1 MQNID
6 TFMEMEKKRAIEISN
21 EILEKPKV
29 SMLVVIF
36 PFLLINFIQEL
47 RVYRYKR
54 EFFIK
59 EYLYLKRVVTDI
71 IKKGYSSTE
80 SLKNEI
86 ETILIKDEKY
96 MEFYSCQIQ
105 EALSIRDY
113 IFQVGSEKYMRVKEI
128 ETLRRWIDTFEVEEN
143 GLEVSFKLFKILS
156 SKI

>member
-96 MEFYSCQIQ
+96 MEFYNCQIQ

-113 IFQVGSEKYMRVKEI
+113 IFQEGSEKYMRVKEI

-143 GLEVSFKLFKILS
+143 SLEVSFKLFKILS

>member
-6 TFMEMEKKRAIEISN
+6 TFMEMEKKRAVEISN

-96 MEFYSCQIQ
+96 MEFYSYQIQ

-113 IFQVGSEKYMRVKEI
+113 IFQEGSEKYMRVKEI

>member
-96 MEFYSCQIQ
+96 MEFYSCLIQ

-113 IFQVGSEKYMRVKEI
+113 IFQEGSEKYMRMKEM
-128 ETLRRWIDTFEVEEN
+128 ETLRRWIDTFEVKEN